1 MCISVHNEQY
11 FHIADD
17 TDPTRGLTLKNKN
30 DCPFIICPPRGQT
43 LDLLPKSGMQKILFD
58 SLEKCTR
65 LRKNSLKR
73 GKNRR
78 IFGDNEPP
86 MYCCAGLQASRTGGV
101 DDHPAYLSSLSGT
114 DWCSIMKMMHWAENC
129 FESIVDYNILS
140 HIRAARAAV
149 PFKTMSAPN
158 DKFEN
163 CKPPAPAKYFGGVAF
178 GCNVY
183 LQCHRNQD
191 FTLSIAQIHLKG
203 LDKYSAN
210 DKIVVYFC
218 FPTIG
223 VAVAL
228 RPGDFLLFDAT
239 IPHCISLQSHKNDS
253 IMCVSMYLKT
263 AFVGMSDNS
272 ITLTRSR

>member
-17 TDPTRGLTLKNKN
+17 TNPTRSLTLKNKN
-30 DCPFIICPPRGQT
+30 DCPFIIRPPRGQT
-43 LDLLPKSGMQKILFD
+43 LDLLPKSGMQKIFD

-129 FESIVDYNILS
+129 FESILDYIFFHTYGQPGQQFLS
-140 HIRAARAAV
+140 R
-149 PFKTMSAPN
+149 
-158 DKFEN
+158 
-163 CKPPAPAKYFGGVAF
+163 
-178 GCNVY
+178 
-183 LQCHRNQD
+183 QCQ
-191 FTLSIAQIHLKG
+191 
-203 LDKYSAN
+203 
-210 DKIVVYFC
+210 
-218 FPTIG
+218 
-223 VAVAL
+223 
-228 RPGDFLLFDAT
+228 
-239 IPHCISLQSHKNDS
+239 LQSTN
-253 IMCVSMYLKT
+253 LKT
-263 AFVGMSDNS
+263 ANHLLRQNISAVLHLDAMCIYNVTAIRTSH
-272 ITLTRSR
+272 